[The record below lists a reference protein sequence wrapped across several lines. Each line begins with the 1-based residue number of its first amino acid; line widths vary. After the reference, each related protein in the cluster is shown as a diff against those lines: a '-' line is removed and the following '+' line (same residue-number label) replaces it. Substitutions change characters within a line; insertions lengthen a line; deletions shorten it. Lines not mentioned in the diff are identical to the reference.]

1 MRHIELLQAHH
12 PSNCVGQ
19 WTQQLVEAHIEDC
32 QILQQPNLTRQTR
45 SKPIVHHYNLVQI
58 RHVPEARR
66 DAAMELVVSK
76 NDDRHRRV
84 PEIVWQIE
92 DEAVVVD
99 KYCVQ
104 RLVEQL
110 SGYSPFKL
118 IEPQIQELERWKPED
133 NFWELPSKA
142 IVTEIQLKQ
151 QLQVLEFV
159 GHSSTEPV
167 RVYVKQC

>member
-1 MRHIELLQAHH
+1 
-12 PSNCVGQ
+12 
-19 WTQQLVEAHIEDC
+19 
-32 QILQQPNLTRQTR
+32 
-45 SKPIVHHYNLVQI
+45 
-58 RHVPEARR
+58 
-66 DAAMELVVSK
+66 MELVVSK